1 MNCLDFLSTSP
12 NFYIFQENRYKTN
25 FGGVLFFLYLL
36 IMLIISL
43 AYILDFAFNPK
54 YEIETSTIFI
64 NSNEKANPPPDP
76 EIDLEIILEHYEFK
90 DFSKSIFINDYA
102 INYYYGTYNRSRQ
115 LIFHIKQKAS
125 LLKEL
130 KLFYATNI
138 STDDADIFDLERP
151 KIGSIEM
158 TTKEIIIDHYGP
170 IPLKNAETYNYDSE
184 IHISPYKNFFRCD
197 FKWVS
202 ILYSEKQ
209 GISRLFNNILNI
221 KPNYTTGYLDDKAS
235 YTNIYYNQSYLY
247 RVCHHHNFSEHCPF
261 IGYFVKIEPVYID
274 YKRKEISFTDILA
287 KIGALFSTFNFFFSF
302 INKFYSLNFDNYKI
316 IQNIFG
322 NDHSN
327 ITYIPLNKEIK
338 MKPNQYVLSNYEGME
353 NPLISRP
360 HGNENDQSSGH
371 NIINEASSTDENLE
385 DINNREVDKVEAN
398 NGGDKDTNNE
408 YSNLNLPK
416 LSFFDFLFAN
426 MYCICCVKNK
436 KQEII
441 KECNEI
447 IAKISSIDKILVNM
461 TILEN
466 IIMDYKWNNP
476 ELKIFKNNDLL
487 KNLNKLIN
495 T

>member
-170 IPLKNAETYNYDSE
+170 IPLKSAETYNYDSE
-184 IHISPYKNFFRCD
+184 IYIFPGKNYFLCE

-202 ILYSEKQ
+202 ILYTEKQ
-209 GISRLFNNILNI
+209 GISRLFNNIFNI

-235 YTNIYYNQSYLY
+235 YTNIYYNQSYLHQ
-247 RVCHHHNFSEHCPF
+247 VCYHENFSEHCPL
-261 IGYFVKIEPVYID
+261 IGKFAKIEPVYVD

-327 ITYIPLNKEIK
+327 ITYIPINKELKI
-338 MKPNQYVLSNYEGME
+338 MKPNQYESNNYEGVE
-353 NPLISRP
+353 NPLIIRS
-360 HGNENDQSSGH
+360 NENENENNNQSSGH
-371 NIINEASSTDENLE
+371 NIINEDSSTDENLE
-385 DINNREVDKVEAN
+385 DINNEEVDIEGV
-398 NGGDKDTNNE
+398 NNE
-408 YSNLNLPK
+408 YKLNLPK

-447 IAKISSIDKILVNM
+447 ITKISSIDKIMVNM
-461 TILEN
+461 IILEN

-487 KNLNKLIN
+487 KKLNKLIN